1 MITTFKGEVGKSR
14 DCTFEFYDWCWFNN
28 LIKKESIRLCSREN
42 SRDFPIN
49 LGSFWF
55 LTYSMLRHAV
65 GLLPLSQVWPFTDRS
80 FLGAKSEISLPL
92 HIACAALKL
101 ESTIPFRLPLQTGRR
116 TRTFCGISGDLSC
129 CKAASSFSA
138 GFVSQWP
145 LFLPSRITTDTNQ
158 NKSQLHEVSGKVSLI
173 QAWPGARR
181 RRAPSF
187 PPSTAMATAS
197 QIGKVPK
204 TELQFLFTCGA

>member
-80 FLGAKSEISLPL
+80 FLGAKSEISLLPL
-92 HIACAALKL
+92 RIAVTAAPPTTTACALA
-101 ESTIPFRLPLQTGRR
+101 
-116 TRTFCGISGDLSC
+116 
-129 CKAASSFSA
+129 
-138 GFVSQWP
+138 
-145 LFLPSRITTDTNQ
+145 
-158 NKSQLHEVSGKVSLI
+158 
-173 QAWPGARR
+173 ARR
-181 RRAPSF
+181 SVVSPPSF
-187 PPSTAMATAS
+187 PPGAAMATAS
-197 QIGKVPK
+197 RIGKVQRK
-204 TELQFLFTCGA
+204 QKGTRVEFSTQH